1 MNAKLLPRTE
11 TPGRERW
18 NWLLLSL
25 CWHWLNLWSSACRSV
40 WPEADRVEAPAVAGN
55 EEFERYFRVH
65 YNTMEHL
72 ILFIPGVWFFAQT
85 VHVYGAVG
93 LGVVY
98 LIGRAIYA
106 ISYVK
111 DPATRTAGTLLSMF
125 PLDPGAWRS
134 GGAA

>member
-1 MNAKLLPRTE
+1 MELVVIVMMLALVEFMVFGMQVGMARGRT
-11 TPGRERW
+11 G
-18 NWLLLSL
+18 
-25 CWHWLNLWSSACRSV
+25 
-40 WPEADRVEAPAVAGN
+40 VEAPAVAGN

-65 YNTMEHL
+65 YNTMEQL

-85 VHVYGAVG
+85 VDVYGAVG

-125 PLDPGAWRS
+125 PCWILVLGAL
-134 GGAA
+134 GGAAWNLISG

>member
-1 MNAKLLPRTE
+1 MELVVIVMMLALVEFMVFGLQVGMARGRT
-11 TPGRERW
+11 G
-18 NWLLLSL
+18 
-25 CWHWLNLWSSACRSV
+25 
-40 WPEADRVEAPAVAGN
+40 VEAPAVAGN

-65 YNTMEHL
+65 YNTMEQL

-125 PLDPGAWRS
+125 PCWILVLGAL
-134 GGAA
+134 GGAAWNLISG